1 VALSIVAGV
10 ARPPRVVFLRGDES
24 EVQRRKWRGPRA
36 LCYRGGD
43 CEAAFKRS
51 GFCGITPSGGEW
63 CCSSMAAVDPA
74 WQWSSRCGAVRIFQF
89 PVDAG
94 SRLEV
99 LDNYM
104 SVDGLVGVAGS
115 VSAAFVAWTFSKPD
129 RDRLWRCCEAASM
142 PQSDRS
148 ELLSNVEFD
157 AC

>member
-1 VALSIVAGV
+1 
-10 ARPPRVVFLRGDES
+10 
-24 EVQRRKWRGPRA
+24 
-36 LCYRGGD
+36 
-43 CEAAFKRS
+43 
-51 GFCGITPSGGEW
+51 
-63 CCSSMAAVDPA
+63 MAAVDLA

-115 VSAAFVAWTFSKPD
+115 VSAAFVTWTFSKPG

-142 PQSDRS
+142 P
-148 ELLSNVEFD
+148 
-157 AC
+157 

>member
-1 VALSIVAGV
+1 MHLSRFNLDG
-10 ARPPRVVFLRGDES
+10 
-24 EVQRRKWRGPRA
+24 
-36 LCYRGGD
+36 
-43 CEAAFKRS
+43 AATSF
-51 GFCGITPSGGEW
+51 
-63 CCSSMAAVDPA
+63 
-74 WQWSSRCGAVRIFQF
+74 RCGAVRIFQF

-115 VSAAFVAWTFSKPD
+115 VSAAFVAWTFSKPG

-148 ELLSNVEFD
+148 ELLSSVEFG
-157 AC
+157 ACCPNPTRRFVFMWSSFFLFVT